1 MDLAAAA
8 ARGLATLSHS
18 TVACLLGSRISAQ
31 GAVRT
36 TTPQARTAP
45 RQPLPD
51 AAPLV
56 QHAARGHSLREVVFD
71 YASGPNGTEH
81 NPAPS
86 PSGHHPLLSGR
97 PTETE
102 ITRGSLRE
110 LLLEL

>member
-1 MDLAAAA
+1 MYIMDLAAAA

-18 TVACLLGSRISAQ
+18 TVACLLGSRISAE

-51 AAPLV
+51 AVPLV
-56 QHAARGHSLREVVFD
+56 QHAARGHSLREVVFA
-71 YASGPNGTEH
+71 YASGQNVTEH

-86 PSGHHPLLSGR
+86 PSGQPLLSGP

-102 ITRGSLRE
+102 IQQRFTA
-110 LLLEL
+110 

>member
-18 TVACLLGSRISAQ
+18 TVACLLGSRISAE

-56 QHAARGHSLREVVFD
+56 QHAARCHSLREV
-71 YASGPNGTEH
+71 
-81 NPAPS
+81 
-86 PSGHHPLLSGR
+86 
-97 PTETE
+97 
-102 ITRGSLRE
+102 
-110 LLLEL
+110 LLELEVRHGEAAQAAVGEAGAQHVPVPAGAG

>member
-1 MDLAAAA
+1 MYIIHGSLAAAA

-56 QHAARGHSLREVVFD
+56 QHAARGHSLREV
-71 YASGPNGTEH
+71 
-81 NPAPS
+81 
-86 PSGHHPLLSGR
+86 
-97 PTETE
+97 
-102 ITRGSLRE
+102 
-110 LLLEL
+110 LLELEVRHGEAAQAAVGETGAQHVPVPAGAG

>member
-56 QHAARGHSLREVVFD
+56 QHAAGCHSLREV
-71 YASGPNGTEH
+71 
-81 NPAPS
+81 
-86 PSGHHPLLSGR
+86 
-97 PTETE
+97 
-102 ITRGSLRE
+102 
-110 LLLEL
+110 LLELEVRHGEATQAAVGEAGAQHVPVPAGAG

>member
-56 QHAARGHSLREVVFD
+56 QHAARCHSLREV
-71 YASGPNGTEH
+71 
-81 NPAPS
+81 
-86 PSGHHPLLSGR
+86 
-97 PTETE
+97 
-102 ITRGSLRE
+102 
-110 LLLEL
+110 LLELEVNKLNISAADGLTWVP